1 MMHTA
6 QMYSSAVERGRRLV
20 GNVQRRRGVPS
31 LASCYSECRK
41 MVPLCVSLNF
51 AVWTTPGTSSYLCE
65 LNDVSLDDDSKAYIE
80 DPGFVYYDI
89 FSEA

>member
-1 MMHTA
+1 
-6 QMYSSAVERGRRLV
+6 
-20 GNVQRRRGVPS
+20 
-31 LASCYSECRK
+31 